1 MEFYSKGS
9 FHFYLYFC
17 DIVEANPSMSQ
28 ERLIIG
34 ENKFKYMMPDQLKI
48 VVNRMLSD
56 ITGTID
62 IPEKIDIT

>member
-1 MEFYSKGS
+1 
-9 FHFYLYFC
+9 
-17 DIVEANPSMSQ
+17 MSQ

-56 ITGTID
+56 ITGTKD